1 MSIFPRHVVY
11 LMAFCAVLAIAAFC
25 ADTRFPGKTSAASTR
40 DPIAPSVTT
49 TETVEETVTLSASN
63 IKTWTHGYN
72 WHEDHVYCSPSFHM
86 ETAPEEIAGSM
97 AVGYHHFWDA
107 GAKIAGCPE
116 AATLVTR
123 GTVWFDLSS
132 IASKAPPL
140 HVSVTKALLH
150 YKMDKGCD
158 NHQLLIAQEDW
169 LKGYPENK
177 LVPGDPIADIP
188 ASCAS
193 EGKGPRTVGL
203 VCAPEDV
210 AKVLNNWL
218 RGEGNGGYA
227 NYGFAFAGTVEEDFL
242 TAKLGHWLDNDA
254 CWTRFSDFSLTV
266 TYKYDKT
273 PPSVYTRAPD
283 RSPIPESHTNL
294 TSRTN
299 FALASN
305 GGVASA
311 SSILGPGFPAS
322 GANDGD
328 EKGTNW
334 GSGGGWADATS
345 GSFPDWLT
353 IDFSGSK
360 TISEIDV
367 FTLQDDLK
375 SPAVPTETMPFST
388 YGLTAFEV
396 QVWMGSAWVTVG
408 SVSASDPRYI
418 VRRLKFPAVTT
429 SKIRVLTNAAID
441 NGYSRITEVEAW
453 GK

>member
-1 MSIFPRHVVY
+1 MNIFPKHFVY
-11 LMAFCAVLAIAAFC
+11 LIAFCAVLAIAAFC
-25 ADTRFPGKTSAASTR
+25 ADSSFPEKTSAASAP
-40 DPIAPSVTT
+40 DSIALPAAT
-49 TETVEETVTLSASN
+49 TETVEETVTLSAAN
-63 IKTWTHGYN
+63 IKTWAHGYS
-72 WHEDHVYCSPSFHM
+72 WHEDHVYCGPSFHM
-86 ETAPEEIAGSM
+86 EPGPEEIAGSM
-97 AVGYHHFWDA
+97 VVGYHHFWDE

-188 ASCAS
+188 ASCAT

-210 AKVLNNWL
+210 AKALNNWL
-218 RGEGNGGYA
+218 RGEGSGGFA

-273 PPSVYTRAPD
+273 PPSSAPPAP
-283 RSPIPESHTNL
+283 RKNV
-294 TSRTN
+294 
-299 FALASN
+299 ALASN
-305 GGVASA
+305 GAKATALSTM
-311 SSILGPGFPAS
+311 PGSFSP
-322 GANDGD
+322 GTVIDG
-328 EKGTNW
+328 ERRGINFLT
-334 GSGGGWADATS
+334 GGGWIGAAPTNN
-345 GSFPDWLT
+345 DWLQV
-353 IDFSGSK
+353 DFGGSK
-360 TISEIDV
+360 TINEIDV
-367 FTLQDDLK
+367 WMLRDDYTNPEVPGPALKFTK
-375 SPAVPTETMPFST
+375 
-388 YGLTAFEV
+388 YGLIDFEV
-396 QVWMGSAWVTVG
+396 QYRSRFGEWVDVPG
-408 SVSASDPRYI
+408 GKVIGNMNVLREF
-418 VRRLKFPAVTT
+418 KFPELTT
-429 SKIRVLTNAAID
+429 KQIRVLVSKTPD
-441 NGYSRITEVEAW
+441 GHSRLTEVEAW
-453 GK
+453 SK